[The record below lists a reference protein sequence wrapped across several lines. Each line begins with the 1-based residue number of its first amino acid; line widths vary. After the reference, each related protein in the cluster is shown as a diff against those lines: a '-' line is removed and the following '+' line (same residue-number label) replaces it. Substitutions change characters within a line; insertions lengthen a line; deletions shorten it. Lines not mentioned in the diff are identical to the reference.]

1 MVVIL
6 SLQSEES
13 SRHATKSVQGVFELA
28 AIIERP
34 STPGW
39 TLPGLGSI
47 SPVQSD
53 SASFFAPPL
62 LWVSGPMRDAF
73 SEFEESIEEAPR
85 EAVWKSFS
93 ADPGMESAE
102 SRMRVGPWVEVVTTR
117 FVELLALR
125 DNWNSHGAC
134 AISRSNILAAGRFLA
149 AVMEPSTPAPI
160 MVPTAGGGVQ
170 LEWHRAGFDVEVL
183 FGEEDPP
190 LLYVAEI
197 DKDNE
202 WEGHPVE
209 GFAEF
214 ELAQRLTR

>member
-1 MVVIL
+1 
-6 SLQSEES
+6 
-13 SRHATKSVQGVFELA
+13 
-28 AIIERP
+28 
-34 STPGW
+34 
-39 TLPGLGSI
+39 
-47 SPVQSD
+47 
-53 SASFFAPPL
+53 
-62 LWVSGPMRDAF
+62 
-73 SEFEESIEEAPR
+73 
-85 EAVWKSFS
+85 
-93 ADPGMESAE
+93 
-102 SRMRVGPWVEVVTTR
+102 
-117 FVELLALR
+117 
-125 DNWNSHGAC
+125 
-134 AISRSNILAAGRFLA
+134 
-149 AVMEPSTPAPI
+149 MEPSTPAPI

>member
-1 MVVIL
+1 MVVVL
-6 SLQSEES
+6 SQSEES
-13 SRHATKSVQGVFELA
+13 SSHAAKSVQGVFELA
-28 AIIERP
+28 AIVERP
-34 STPGW
+34 STPWW

-47 SPVQSD
+47 SAIQSD
-53 SASFFAPPL
+53 GESFFAPPL

-73 SEFEESIEEAPR
+73 SELEESIEEAPR
-85 EAVWKSFS
+85 EGFWRSFS
-93 ADPGMESAE
+93 VDPGMESAE
-102 SRMRVGPWVEVVTTR
+102 SRTRVGPWVEEVTTR

-149 AVMEPSTPAPI
+149 AVMKPSTPAPI
-160 MVPTAGGGVQ
+160 LVPTAGGGVQ

-197 DKDNE
+197 DKGSE

-214 ELAQRLTR
+214 ELAQRLIG